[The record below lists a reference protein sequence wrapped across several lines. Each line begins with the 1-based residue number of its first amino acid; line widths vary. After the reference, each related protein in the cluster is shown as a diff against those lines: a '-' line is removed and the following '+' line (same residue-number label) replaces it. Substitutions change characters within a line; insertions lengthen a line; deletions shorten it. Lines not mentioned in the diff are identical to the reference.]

1 MAIQYKIYSMRKFLD
16 EIRMQ
21 FGNASALYRLMAI
34 NIGVFLIFT
43 LIRTFLFLF
52 QVDDVWLDLVIN
64 KLSLPSDFSTL
75 LSQPWSLVTYMF
87 LHEGIMHI
95 VFNMLVFFWMGKL
108 LTEYLGN
115 DKLWTTYLLGG
126 LTGGILYILA
136 FNLFPAFENIGHV
149 SRLLGAS
156 AGVIAILVAA
166 ATLLPDYN
174 VHLILFGEVKLKYV
188 AIASILLY
196 AISIPYG
203 NAGGHIAHLG
213 GALFGFLM
221 IRLLRNGKDVTSW
234 LAKFGNRN
242 KSRSHLKVVSRS
254 KKITDEVFFE
264 SRRNSQGNID
274 RILDKINRSGFD
286 SLTGDEKEFLYKASG
301 KK

>member
-1 MAIQYKIYSMRKFLD
+1 MRKFLN

-21 FGNASALYRLMAI
+21 FGNATSLYRLMAI
-34 NIGVFLIFT
+34 NIGVFLFFT

-52 QVDDVWLDLVIN
+52 QVNDSWLDMVIN
-64 KLSLPSDFSTL
+64 KLSLPSDFGTL
-75 LSQPWSLVTYMF
+75 ITQPWSLITYMF
-87 LHEGIMHI
+87 LHEGVMHI
-95 VFNMLVFFWMGKL
+95 VFNMLVFYWMGKL

-126 LTGGILYILA
+126 LTGGLIYILA
-136 FNLFPAFENIGHV
+136 FNLFPAFETIGQA

-156 AGVIAILVAA
+156 AGVIAILIAA
-166 ATLLPDYN
+166 ATLLPDYR
-174 VHLILFGEVKLKYV
+174 VHLMIFGEVKLKYV

-213 GALFGFLM
+213 GALFGFTM
-221 IRLLRNGKDVTSW
+221 IKLLRNGNDITTW
-234 LAKFGNRN
+234 LAKLGNRN
-242 KSRSHLKVVSRS
+242 KSKSNLRVVSRS
-254 KKITDEVFFE
+254 NSVSDEAFFE
-264 SRRNSQGNID
+264 SRKNSQENID

>member
-1 MAIQYKIYSMRKFLD
+1 MRKFLN

-21 FGNASALYRLMAI
+21 FGNATSLYRLMAI
-34 NIGVFLIFT
+34 NIGVFLFFT

-52 QVDDVWLDLVIN
+52 QVDDSWLDLVIN
-64 KLSLPSDFSTL
+64 KLSLPSDFGTL
-75 LSQPWSLVTYMF
+75 ITQPWSLVTYMF

-126 LTGGILYILA
+126 LTGGLLYILA
-136 FNLFPAFENIGHV
+136 FNLFPAFETVGQV

-156 AGVIAILVAA
+156 AGVIAILIAA
-166 ATLLPDYN
+166 ATLLPDYS
-174 VHLILFGEVKLKYV
+174 VHLMIFGEVKLKYV

-213 GALFGFLM
+213 GALFGFMM
-221 IRLLRNGKDVTSW
+221 IKLLRKGTDVTKW
-234 LAKFGNRN
+234 LAKLGNRN
-242 KSRSHLKVVSRS
+242 KSNLRVVSRARKDS
-254 KKITDEVFFE
+254 DEVFFE
-264 SRRNSQGNID
+264 SRRNSQENID

>member
-1 MAIQYKIYSMRKFLD
+1 MKKFLN

-21 FGNASALYRLMAI
+21 FGNATSLYRLMAI
-34 NIGVFLIFT
+34 NIGVFLFFT

-52 QVDDVWLDLVIN
+52 QVNDSWLDLVIN
-64 KLSLPSDFSTL
+64 KLSLPSDFGTL
-75 LSQPWSLVTYMF
+75 ITQPWSLVTYMF

-95 VFNMLVFFWMGKL
+95 VFNMLVFYWMGKL

-126 LTGGILYILA
+126 LTGGLLYILA
-136 FNLFPAFENIGHV
+136 FNLFPAFETVGQV

-156 AGVIAILVAA
+156 AGVIAILIAA
-166 ATLLPDYN
+166 ATLLPDYL
-174 VHLILFGEVKLKYV
+174 VHLMIFGEVKLKYV

-213 GALFGFLM
+213 GALFGFTM
-221 IRLLRNGKDVTSW
+221 IKFLRNGTDITTW
-234 LAKFGNRN
+234 LAKLGNRN
-242 KSRSHLKVVSRS
+242 KSKSNLRVVSRS
-254 KKITDEVFFE
+254 KRVSDEEFFE
-264 SRRNSQGNID
+264 TKRNSQENID